1 MFCTKCGS
9 DIKPGNK
16 FCVKCGAPVY
26 IPNQKQPK
34 QQENFPIQAS
44 QSVRNPAKSEKHE
57 KEKSGKGII
66 VALIAII
73 VVLVLAIGGTVG
85 YILWDRMSDN
95 GQEQEQEDADTEEIR
110 KEEAETEESQQG
122 TEDASEDAAKQPT
135 EIIIDSAKVQEAA
148 EAYQTYV
155 GVNGLQE
162 AGFSYAFVNIDA
174 DCVPELICDSGVTA
188 SGMLLLSY
196 DNDAVCENWLPLGG
210 FHYIEYQNQI
220 YQSSG
225 RMDVY
230 GDTIYHLQSGILVAD
245 KGGWYG
251 LEDNSVLVD
260 EAGNPI
266 PYKYFWEGEEL
277 TEEQYNQRVLEAF
290 DLSAEKKWMA
300 SDTLENAFFNYTSGV
315 PELQNLTL
323 QTGDVLPNSSTE
335 YLEREDIQFLTD
347 EELRLARN
355 EIYARHGYTFQDEA
369 LRDYFMSKPWY
380 QATVTEVP
388 DTMLNEYEIA
398 NRNLIQEIEGERKE

>member
-26 IPNQKQPK
+26 IPDQKSPK
-34 QQENFPIQAS
+34 PQGDSKMQTPE
-44 QSVRNPAKSEKHE
+44 PAREPSKSEKPK

-66 VALIAII
+66 IALVVII
-73 VVLVLAIGGTVG
+73 VLLVIAIGGTIG
-85 YILWDRMSDN
+85 YLLWNRMPDDRQD
-95 GQEQEQEDADTEEIR
+95 QEREEVDAEEIR
-110 KEEAETEESQQG
+110 KEEPETEERQQD
-122 TEDASEDAAKQPT
+122 TEEAVADAQEQAV
-135 EIIIDSAKVQEAA
+135 EIVIDSAKVQEVA
-148 EAYQTYV
+148 EAYQAYV
-155 GVNGLQE
+155 QTNNLQA
-162 AGFSYAFVNIDA
+162 AGFAYAFVNVDA

-196 DNDAVCENWLPLGG
+196 YNGSVCENWLPIGG
-210 FHYIEYQNQI
+210 FHYAEYQNQI

-225 RMDVY
+225 RTDVY
-230 GDTIYHLQSGILVAD
+230 DDVIYHLQSGVLVED
-245 KGGWYG
+245 SSGWYG
-251 LEDNSVLVD
+251 LEDNSVVVD

-277 TEEQYNQRVLEAF
+277 TEEQYNQQILDAF
-290 DLSAEKKWMA
+290 DLSTEKKWMA

-323 QTGDVLPNSSTE
+323 LGGDVLPTSSIE
-335 YLEREDIQFLTD
+335 YLEKEDIQFLTD

-369 LRDYFMSKPWY
+369 LRNYFMSKPWY

-398 NRNLIQEIEGERKE
+398 NRNLIQEMEAERKE

>member
-26 IPNQKQPK
+26 VPE
-34 QQENFPIQAS
+34 QESSKPQGGS
-44 QSVRNPAKSEKHE
+44 KMQTPGPAREPSKSETPR

-66 VALIAII
+66 IALVAVI
-73 VVLVLAIGGTVG
+73 VILVLAIGGTIG
-85 YILWDRMSDN
+85 YLVWDRMSGN
-95 GQEQEQEDADTEEIR
+95 GKEQEQEEKDTEVIR
-110 KEEAETEESQQG
+110 EEESETEEERKG
-122 TEDASEDAAKQPT
+122 TEAGTEAAT
-135 EIIIDSAKVQEAA
+135 EQMAEIVIDSAKVQEAA
-148 EAYQTYV
+148 EAYQAYV
-155 GVNGLQE
+155 QGMKLQE

-196 DNDAVCENWLPLGG
+196 YNGAVCENWLPIGG
-210 FHYIEYQNQI
+210 FHYAEYKNQI

-230 GDTIYHLQSGILVAD
+230 DDVIYHLQSGVLVED
-245 KGGWYG
+245 CSGWYG

-260 EAGNPI
+260 EDGNPI

-277 TEEQYNQRVLEAF
+277 TEEQYNQQVLEAF

-300 SDTLENAFFNYTSGV
+300 ADTVENAFFNYTSGV

-323 QTGDVLPNSSTE
+323 QTGDILPTSSTE
-335 YLEREDIQFLTD
+335 YLEKEDIQFLTD

-398 NRNLIQEIEGERKE
+398 NRDLIQKMEAERKE